1 MNAKLSDYG
10 IACYATESGLTQN
23 IGTEG
28 RKAPELLKAR
38 SSQMPYNE
46 KVDVFSF
53 GLLLYIVMTNG
64 HDPFDELTTGY
75 AKNKAI
81 EEVCECMCVL

>member
-1 MNAKLSDYG
+1 
-10 IACYATESGLTQN
+10 
-23 IGTEG
+23 
-28 RKAPELLKAR
+28 
-38 SSQMPYNE
+38 MPYNE

-81 EEVCECMCVL
+81 EEVHVSLCVIVLGVMCAWCNLCLVSIVLGVTCAWCNLCLV